1 MENNEFDAIL
11 DAIRTH
17 LKREKIFIQNPE
29 RMAHFS
35 QAMSIAET
43 LFPDHKREIKD
54 DPLQTGA
61 LILAIECTD
70 TDTSIS
76 LSSIREIDAFS
87 EMLLMADNFEI
98 YIHNGNIRLAM
109 VFNGVYKLIN

>member
-1 MENNEFDAIL
+1 MEDNEFAAIL
-11 DAIRTH
+11 DAISTH
-17 LKREKIFIQNPE
+17 LKREKVFIQNPE

-35 QAMSIAET
+35 QAMNIAKT
-43 LFPDHKREIKD
+43 LFPDHTTEIKD

-70 TDTSIS
+70 ADTTIS
-76 LSSIREIDAFS
+76 LSSIREIDAFN

-98 YIHNGNIRLAM
+98 YNNNGNIRLAM